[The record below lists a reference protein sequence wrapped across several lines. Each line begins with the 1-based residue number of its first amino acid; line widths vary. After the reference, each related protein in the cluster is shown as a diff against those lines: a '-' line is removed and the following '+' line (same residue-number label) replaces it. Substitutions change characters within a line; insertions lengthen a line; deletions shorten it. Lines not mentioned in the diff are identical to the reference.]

1 VRTPGCFVAN
11 ISDELYMPILN
22 VGPQQPSPPKDLEC
36 VPKINHQPKQ
46 ATSNFN
52 TGRDIPAESPHYDRQ
67 RFIAGENQHITLII
81 AQHCQAPPCPAA
93 RTTQRGAHLP
103 VQGPFRIRL
112 GIPVLLCNHLHPEV

>member
-52 TGRDIPAESPHYDRQ
+52 TGRDIPDCAPYPMRPGYAGYEPKYARSLPGAQEPPPSRSPRYGD
-67 RFIAGENQHITLII
+67 FVGF
-81 AQHCQAPPCPAA
+81 
-93 RTTQRGAHLP
+93 
-103 VQGPFRIRL
+103 VS
-112 GIPVLLCNHLHPEV
+112 

>member
-52 TGRDIPAESPHYDRQ
+52 TGRDIPLSHSS
-67 RFIAGENQHITLII
+67 TLILSL
-81 AQHCQAPPCPAA
+81 PCLC
-93 RTTQRGAHLP
+93 AHFL
-103 VQGPFRIRL
+103 V
-112 GIPVLLCNHLHPEV
+112 

>member
-1 VRTPGCFVAN
+1 MRTPGCFVAN

-52 TGRDIPAESPHYDRQ
+52 TGRDIPA
-67 RFIAGENQHITLII
+67 
-81 AQHCQAPPCPAA
+81 
-93 RTTQRGAHLP
+93 P
-103 VQGPFRIRL
+103 VP
-112 GIPVLLCNHLHPEV
+112 LLAKLEQSDP